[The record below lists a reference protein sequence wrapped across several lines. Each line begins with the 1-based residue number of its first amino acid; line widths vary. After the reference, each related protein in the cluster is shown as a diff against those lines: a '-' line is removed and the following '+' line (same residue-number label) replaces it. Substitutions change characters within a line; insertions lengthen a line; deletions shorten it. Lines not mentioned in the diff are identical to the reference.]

1 MLDDGSAALNTLLLF
16 EITTDDQTQRE
27 QQAGGQQAAG
37 GELGR
42 FCIKNKHYIP
52 PPFPLPLTSLPR
64 TPRLLHSRYKLT

>member
-27 QQAGGQQAAG
+27 EQAGGQQAAG

-42 FCIKNKHYIP
+42 FFIKNKHYIP
-52 PPFPLPLTSLPR
+52 PLTLLPL
-64 TPRLLHSRYKLT
+64 TPRLLHSKYKLT

>member
-52 PPFPLPLTSLPR
+52 PPSLPPHII
-64 TPRLLHSRYKLT
+64 TSDSTSPPQ